1 MTELGPLR
9 AIVEAPDNAAVLV
22 DFDGTLAPIVPRP
35 EAAVALPG
43 IAGLL
48 RRLSEHLGVV
58 GVISGRPPQFLRAR
72 LAEAGP
78 RVRLV
83 GLYGMAWVQ
92 ADRLSVHPA
101 VLPWLAAAGQA
112 ATEAA
117 TTAPSGVVVEP
128 KTVEGAVLSVTLHWR
143 QAPEREAWCRQAADR
158 WAQATGLA
166 VQDGRMAVE
175 LRPPVPVDKGTAV
188 AELASACSSV
198 LYAGDD
204 LGDLAAFSV
213 LERLGARGAATVRVA
228 VVDAE
233 VPPALVDQADLTV
246 DGPTGLAGLLGSLA
260 EACEG
265 RALRG

>member
-1 MTELGPLR
+1 VTELGPLR

-204 LGDLAAFSV
+204 LGDLAAFDALRELAQAGRRV
-213 LERLGARGAATVRVA
+213 LRVA
-228 VVDAE
+228 VVDQE
-233 VPPALVDQADLTV
+233 TPSALLERADLALP
-246 DGPTGLAGLLGSLA
+246 GPSAWLACLRRLA
-260 EACEG
+260 
-265 RALRG
+265 RALGEPPG